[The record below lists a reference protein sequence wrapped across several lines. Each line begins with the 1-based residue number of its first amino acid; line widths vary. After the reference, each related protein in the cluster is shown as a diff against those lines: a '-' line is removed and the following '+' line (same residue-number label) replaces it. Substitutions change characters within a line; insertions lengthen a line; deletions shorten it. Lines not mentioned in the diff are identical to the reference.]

1 MSTTEGMPK
10 RQEGEDIEGKQGQK
24 KVRVGEVDRKNTQ
37 LMPFYLEMTKLS
49 PEELRVMPGAKPA
62 CIASF

>member
-24 KVRVGEVDRKNTQ
+24 KVRVEVDGKNTQ

-49 PEELRVMPGAKPA
+49 PEELRVMPGAKTA

>member
-1 MSTTEGMPK
+1 MSTTEGMPR
-10 RQEGEDIEGKQGQK
+10 RQEGEGIENQGQK
-24 KVRVGEVDRKNTQ
+24 KVQLGEIDRKNTQ

-62 CIASF
+62 CTASF

>member
-1 MSTTEGMPK
+1 MSTTEGMPR
-10 RQEGEDIEGKQGQK
+10 RQEGEDIENQGQK
-24 KVRVGEVDRKNTQ
+24 KVQVGEVDRKNTQ

-62 CIASF
+62 CTASF

>member
-1 MSTTEGMPK
+1 M
-10 RQEGEDIEGKQGQK
+10 RQEGEDIENQGQK
-24 KVRVGEVDRKNTQ
+24 KVQVGEVDRKNTQ

-62 CIASF
+62 CTASF

>member
-1 MSTTEGMPK
+1 MSTTEGMPR
-10 RQEGEDIEGKQGQK
+10 RQEGEDIENQGQK
-24 KVRVGEVDRKNTQ
+24 KVQLGEIDRKNTQ

-62 CIASF
+62 CTASF

>member
-1 MSTTEGMPK
+1 MPR
-10 RQEGEDIEGKQGQK
+10 RQEGEDIENQGQK
-24 KVRVGEVDRKNTQ
+24 KVQVGEVDRKNTQ

-62 CIASF
+62 CTASF

>member
-24 KVRVGEVDRKNTQ
+24 KVRVEVDGKNTQ